1 MSRIKASANVTSA
14 EVCLLADSMQVPP
27 ENHYLLGR

>member
-1 MSRIKASANVTSA
+1 MSRIKAGAYVTSA

-27 ENHYLLGR
+27 EDDYLLGR